1 MPILETLRVEIQ
13 TPEAD
18 DSSTVGMSYVL
29 REEAQLAQV
38 WSVQDRAEHHR
49 NTRAFIAQIGSLG
62 QSLDQLRS
70 RVDTL
75 WERFVTLT
83 LERILSEQIREFL
96 DETDTEIQG
105 LSQQSVETDCEIDRL
120 RAHLREGRRVLEDK
134 IALLETLA
142 HRTSTQNHINMMLA
156 RVEGLEAYLLGKKD
170 VAQEA
175 YDLHYKRHT
184 TAPSDLLYLRIRLL
198 TTRIATIAANRGKQL
213 GDFDAELATL
223 LADAERLKTDLAA
236 LMIRI
241 DCISELS
248 RYWLAYL
255 DIASERS

>member
-1 MPILETLRVEIQ
+1 VEIQ
-13 TPEAD
+13 APETND
-18 DSSTVGMSYVL
+18 GSTLGMSYVL
-29 REEAQLAQV
+29 REEAQLSQV
-38 WSVQDRAEHHR
+38 WSTQDRAEHER
-49 NTRAFIAQIGSLG
+49 NTQELLTQIGSLG
-62 QSLDQLRS
+62 RSLDRMRS
-70 RVDTL
+70 RVDTI

-96 DETDTEIQG
+96 DEIDTEIQG
-105 LSQQSVETDCEIDRL
+105 LSQQSVEADCEIDRL
-120 RAHLREGRRVLEDK
+120 RAHLREGRRMLEDK

-156 RVEGLEAYLLGKKD
+156 RIEGLEAYLLGKKD
-170 VAQEA
+170 VTPEA

-198 TTRIATIAANRGKQL
+198 TTRIATIAANRSKQL
-213 GDFDAELATL
+213 GDFSADLAGL
-223 LADAERLKTDLAA
+223 LGDAERLKADLAT
-236 LMIRI
+236 LLIRI
-241 DCISELS
+241 ECMSELS